1 MRSVLVHGYETMVM
15 VGLHFTISK
24 TCHPVASAPF
34 SAHIWQC
41 AKRSVPLQARM
52 LLEDPSSEEH
62 ILGDWR
68 SLLPQVL
75 QEWGINREE
84 IAAFSDGYRNASL
97 IKDRVSFPP

>member
-1 MRSVLVHGYETMVM
+1 
-15 VGLHFTISK
+15 
-24 TCHPVASAPF
+24 
-34 SAHIWQC
+34 
-41 AKRSVPLQARM
+41 M